1 MWQPGWKMTTFVG
14 LMLPLLLSLGFWQ
27 VDRGAWKRQ
36 MESAYLDRLT
46 SLPVTPGAAQAWPDF
61 TRLKLSGHFG
71 DEVFLVDNQ
80 VLDGKTGYWV
90 VQSFRTQAT
99 TDPVQDD
106 PVQDDPVQGDPV
118 QGDQSARVLL
128 VNRGFVP
135 APSRREQLPE
145 IDPVDGQVQVT
156 GVVWP
161 FTGLIPVLDEDIWP
175 AGWPKR
181 VQRLDVQ
188 RMAQLIDAT
197 AVEIRLEEGPWAR
210 QPAPFAAVL
219 SDAKHRGYAA
229 TWFGLALA
237 LVVLYGIWG
246 VKNAR
251 QTN

>member
-80 VLDGKTGYWV
+80 VLDGQTGYWV
-90 VQSFRTQAT
+90 VQSFRTQAAASQAL
-99 TDPVQDD
+99 TDRAQV
-106 PVQDDPVQGDPV
+106 
-118 QGDQSARVLL
+118 DQSARVLL

-197 AVEIRLEEGPWAR
+197 AVEIRLEESPWAR